1 MRESGVERI
10 APAPAMQEA
19 ASAAPSGIKI
29 TRLETILV
37 KPRWLFLK
45 MHTDSG
51 LVGYGEPIV
60 EGRARTVATA
70 VAELEE
76 YLVGQDPRRVAH
88 HWQAIYRHSFY
99 RGGPVLTSALSGV
112 EQAMWDI
119 LGKSLGVPVYQL
131 LGGACRDRIRVY
143 AHCGGKTPQECGAN
157 ARAMVEKGY
166 TALKTGVGKLPVRIV
181 DSAAFLEEAEAR
193 FAAMREAVGK
203 EIDIAIDFHGQISPA
218 MAVRLCQ
225 VYEPYRP
232 FFVEEPCLPENVDT
246 MVTVARSTTIPIATG
261 ERLFTK
267 WGFRQVLE
275 KQAASILQPDLCHA
289 GGILETR
296 LIAGMAETYYAA
308 VAPHNPLGPISLAAC
323 LQLDACIPNFLIQE
337 MVSLGEGYL
346 KEPFVVRDG
355 HVDLPARPGLGIE
368 LDEEAMAD
376 KLGHDW
382 KNPHVYHED
391 GSVGDW

>member
-1 MRESGVERI
+1 M
-10 APAPAMQEA
+10 
-19 ASAAPSGIKI
+19 KI
-29 TRLETILV
+29 TRLETFLV

-45 MHTDSG
+45 MHTDAG
-51 LVGYGEPIV
+51 IVGYGEPIV

-70 VAELEE
+70 VEELAE
-76 YLVGQDPRRVAH
+76 YLVGQDPRRAAH
-88 HWQAIYRHSFY
+88 HWQACYRHAFY

-143 AHCGGKTPQECGAN
+143 AHCGGRNPEDAAKN
-157 ARAMVEKGY
+157 AREKVAQGY
-166 TALKTGVGKLPVRIV
+166 TALKTGVGKSPVRIV
-181 DSAAFLEEAEAR
+181 DTPAFVEDTVSR

-203 EIDIAIDFHGQISPA
+203 EVDIAIDFHGVISPV
-218 MAVRLCQ
+218 MALRLCQ
-225 VYEPYRP
+225 ALEPYQP
-232 FFVEEPCLPENVDT
+232 MFVEEPCLPQNVDT

-267 WGFRQVLE
+267 WGFREVLE
-275 KQAASILQPDLCHA
+275 KQAAAIVQPDLCHA

-296 LIAGMAETYYAA
+296 IIAGMAETYYAG

-323 LQLDACIPNFLIQE
+323 LQLDACIPNFLVQE
-337 MVSLGEGYL
+337 LVSLGEGYL
-346 KEPFVVRDG
+346 KEPFVVKAG
-355 HVDLPARPGLGIE
+355 FIDLPTKPGLGIE
-368 LDEEAMAD
+368 LDDAAMQD

-382 KNPHVYHED
+382 KNPHVWHDD